1 MNNKFL
7 HKFGIIV
14 RRTFLGGGKMRFL
27 HTADWHIGKK
37 LHGYDL
43 LEEQTDAFKQILM
56 IAKEEQ
62 VEAIVVAGDL
72 YDRSVPSVEAIEV
85 FNRMIVEM
93 NLQEKFPVLAIS
105 GNHDSSTR
113 LETGGPWFIQSDF
126 HLNTRLDQAFQPV
139 ELANTQF
146 FLLPYFEPISARLY
160 FDNEEIRTIEQA
172 MKEVIAAMEKQFKPN
187 MAHVL
192 VSHFFVAGSEKSD
205 SETKLMVGGLDTVP
219 LSLLESFDYVALGHL
234 HGKNALQAEN
244 ARYSGSPLKF
254 SLSEMNQK
262 KGVWIVDTQVNETT
276 FEFQEIAPLRDVL
289 QIEGSFKELT
299 TPEIYEAI
307 NRENYLHIQL
317 TDRAVIPNMMNQ
329 LRQIYPRVIG
339 VERLFGREEQQKSNQ
354 AKKEIKTLAPTELV
368 DQFFSEVTG
377 EELTAQQHVWI
388 KENLADIHQAERG
401 K

>member
-1 MNNKFL
+1 
-7 HKFGIIV
+7 
-14 RRTFLGGGKMRFL
+14 MRFL

-43 LEEQTDAFKQILM
+43 LEEQADAFQQILT
-56 IAKEEQ
+56 IAKDEK
-62 VEAIVVAGDL
+62 VDAIVVAGDL

-85 FNRMIVEM
+85 FNRMIIEM

-126 HLNTRLDQAFQPV
+126 YLNTRLDQAFQPV
-139 ELANTQF
+139 EIQNTQF
-146 FLLPYFEPISARLY
+146 FLLPYFEPISARIY
-160 FDNEEIRTIEQA
+160 FDNDDIRTIEQA
-172 MKEVIAAMEKQFKPN
+172 MKEVIIEMKQQFKPN

-262 KGVWIVDTQVNETT
+262 KGVWIVDTQVSDTT
-276 FEFQEIAPLRDVL
+276 FEFKEITPLRDVT
-289 QIEGSFKELT
+289 QIEGSFKELIA
-299 TPEIYEAI
+299 PDYYEAI
-307 NRENYLHIQL
+307 NREDYLHIQL

-339 VERLFGREEQQKSNQ
+339 VERLYGREEQQKKTEN
-354 AKKEIKTLAPTELV
+354 KKEIKALAPTELV

-377 EELTAQQHVWI
+377 ESLTKQQEDWI
-388 KENLADIHQAERG
+388 KENLAEIHQAERG
-401 K
+401 Q